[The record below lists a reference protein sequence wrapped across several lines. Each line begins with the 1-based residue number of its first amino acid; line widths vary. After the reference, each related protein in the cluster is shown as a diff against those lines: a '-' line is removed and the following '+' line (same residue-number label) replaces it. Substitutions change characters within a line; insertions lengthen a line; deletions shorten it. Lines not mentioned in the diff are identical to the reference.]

1 MAISGGDGSIILNTK
16 VDTKGLNS
24 GLNSM
29 KGAITKI
36 GGLLAAAFSVKML
49 INFAKE
55 SKKSPPSSDFLVL
68 LALLGKNV
76 QFIICIFQPFGPNFV
91 EK

>member
-1 MAISGGDGSIILNTK
+1 MCLMCALFLQRN
-16 VDTKGLNS
+16 
-24 GLNSM
+24 
-29 KGAITKI
+29 
-36 GGLLAAAFSVKML
+36 VK
-49 INFAKE
+49 N
-55 SKKSPPSSDFLVL
+55 PPSSDFLVL